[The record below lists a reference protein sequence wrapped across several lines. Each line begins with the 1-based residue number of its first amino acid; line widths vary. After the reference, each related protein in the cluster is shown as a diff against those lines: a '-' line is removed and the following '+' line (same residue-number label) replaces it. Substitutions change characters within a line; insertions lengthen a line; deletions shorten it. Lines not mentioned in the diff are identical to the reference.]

1 MVLTTGNHL
10 MVAHHEAPRPHP
22 EERPL
27 GRVSKDGAVEPEICS
42 RDSFFVQVWRKEA
55 YLSPS
60 AARKVGL
67 SQDDGAETQSG
78 LRADPGAVPG
88 ASTLAA

>member
-1 MVLTTGNHL
+1 VIADLMLITRRSLTDHD
-10 MVAHHEAPRPHP
+10 
-22 EERPL
+22 
-27 GRVSKDGAVEPEICS
+27 SDGASAGRLRRNEAIEFAHQPRNS
-42 RDSFFVQVWRKEA
+42 ANAA
-55 YLSPS
+55 YLLR
-60 AARKVGL
+60 AIARTVWL

>member
-1 MVLTTGNHL
+1 MKAIL
-10 MVAHHEAPRPHP
+10 MPP
-22 EERPL
+22 ERGPFL
-27 GRVSKDGAVEPEICS
+27 KSKGTV
-42 RDSFFVQVWRKEA
+42 RRGFLRLHRA
-55 YLSPS
+55 YLLPS
-60 AARKVGL
+60 IARTDIP

>member
-1 MVLTTGNHL
+1 MPRSHREV
-10 MVAHHEAPRPHP
+10 PRPHP
-22 EERPL
+22 EEPAL
-27 GRVSKDGAVEPEICS
+27 AGVSKDEAVELEIVLGIFNQAYS
-42 RDSFFVQVWRKEA
+42 YRFGEKEA

-60 AARKVGL
+60 AARNVCW